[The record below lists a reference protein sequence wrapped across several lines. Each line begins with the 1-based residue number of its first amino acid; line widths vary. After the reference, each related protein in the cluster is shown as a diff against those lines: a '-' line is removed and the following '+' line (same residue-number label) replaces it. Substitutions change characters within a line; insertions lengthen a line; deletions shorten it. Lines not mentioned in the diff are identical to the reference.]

1 MWSDFLKQPKSC
13 VTLHF
18 VLKIQI
24 NGIEC
29 NHKFKRPLS
38 TSLLW
43 WIVPIIPYVQEESNA
58 MRFFT

>member
-1 MWSDFLKQPKSC
+1 MQPKSC
-13 VTLHF
+13 IILHF

-29 NHKFKRPLS
+29 NPKFKRPLS